1 MKPHTEAS
9 VPFEITATNLNL
21 ADYVN
26 QTICTFP
33 ASDLVHVP
41 SGLRLFKAAGTA
53 YTLTTNATTEENRA
67 AEKFPHAPPHAS
79 YSDMFGGGKFMYI
92 IDSIGVVYFKIPL
105 TGFLDVATAQRR
117 ISFASRS
124 GGTFNVG
131 ATGLYLRMGCG
142 VSAGTGSLTGTLY
155 YEDYAT
161 LAV

>member
-1 MKPHTEAS
+1 
-9 VPFEITATNLNL
+9 
-21 ADYVN
+21 
-26 QTICTFP
+26 
-33 ASDLVHVP
+33 
-41 SGLRLFKAAGTA
+41 
-53 YTLTTNATTEENRA
+53 
-67 AEKFPHAPPHAS
+67 
-79 YSDMFGGGKFMYI
+79 MFGGGKFMYI

-105 TGFLDVATAQRR
+105 AGFLDVATAQRR